1 MRYELRDNKDKFE
14 IDRNTGDIRTLIR
27 LDREERKSYPLTVV
41 AYDGAESALTLDG
54 RPNEN
59 AKRFQI
65 EVADVNDNPP
75 YFPQSEYFAEVAEDA
90 DIGAKV
96 SEVTAQDNDTDS
108 QLTYDIVNGN
118 VGGVFYIEAQ
128 TGLLK
133 VQKPLDYETTKSYDL
148 IVEVDDGKQKAT
160 TKVHV
165 KILNVNDNKPLFK
178 NSNPEVIKGVVE
190 NTVPSGPIITI
201 TATDPDYDTTTA
213 PGLMKII
220 YTLSGSHADFF
231 TINQLGELS
240 IVKPLDRDLP
250 AGRKD
255 WSVYVVAQDEL
266 DGVRLES
273 TLEVIVVLDDVNDN
287 APFLETT
294 RVVWRE
300 NQPPGRIAPLNAS
313 DYDEQHNGPPFNMRM
328 AETAEDDV
336 KASFRLDG
344 SLGASWSLMATRTFD
359 REARKEFAV
368 PIVITD
374 SGRPAMSATSTLTV
388 VIGDEND
395 NPMSDGASAVLV
407 YNYRNAL
414 PDTEIGRVYVTDLD
428 DWVSASSE
436 DV

>member
-1 MRYELRDNKDKFE
+1 MRDHKDKFS
-14 IDRNTGDIRTLIR
+14 IDSSTGDIRTLIR

-59 AKRFQI
+59 VKRFQI

-75 YFPQSEYFAEVAEDA
+75 YFPHANYTAEVAEDA

-96 SEVTAQDNDTDS
+96 SELIAHDNDTDS

-118 VGGVFYIEAQ
+118 IGGVFSIDAQ

-133 VQKPLDYETTKSYDL
+133 VAKPLDYETTKSYDL

-165 KILNVNDNKPLFK
+165 KILNVNDNKPQFK
-178 NSNPEVIKGVVE
+178 NSNPEMITGIVE
-190 NTVPSGPIITI
+190 NTVPAGPIITI
-201 TATDPDYDTTTA
+201 SATDPDYDPSSA
-213 PGLMKII
+213 PGPMKIT

-240 IVKPLDRDLP
+240 IVRPLDRDLP

-266 DGVRLES
+266 DGVRLEN

-300 NQPPGRIAPLNAS
+300 NQPPGRITALNAS
-313 DYDEQHNGPPFNMRM
+313 DYDEPQNGAPFNMRM
-328 AETAEDDV
+328 ADTAEAEV
-336 KASFRLDG
+336 KSSFRIDG
-344 SLGASWSLMATRTFD
+344 SVGTSWSLMATRMFD

-368 PIVITD
+368 PIVIAD
-374 SGRPAMSATSTLTV
+374 SGRPQMSATSTLTV

-395 NPMSDGASAVLV
+395 NPMSDGSSAILV
-407 YNYRNAL
+407 YNYRNSL

-428 DWVSASSE
+428 DWVSRKRSRSF
-436 DV
+436 